1 MTSTPDDGTSA
12 PSQDIPAQ
20 RLSGD
25 DTTVTQDPDRDAAQS
40 EWDRTTALD
49 DALDAGAIISATD
62 IGAAS
67 DLGAAGNLPDL
78 PATATGDDP
87 AQIAAD
93 DDDIPAADL
102 PSTQAQPESQGSD
115 DLTIE
120 ELGEDGQGDLAPE
133 DV

>member
-1 MTSTPDDGTSA
+1 MTSTPDDGISA
-12 PSQDIPAQ
+12 SSQDVPAQ
-20 RLSGD
+20 PLSSD
-25 DTTVTQDPDRDAAQS
+25 DTTVTQDTDRDPAQS

-49 DALDAGAIISATD
+49 DALDAGADVSAID
-62 IGAAS
+62 IGAAT
-67 DLGAAGNLPDL
+67 DLGATGGLPDL

-87 AQIAAD
+87 AQIPAD

-102 PSTQAQPESQGSD
+102 PSAQAQPESQGSD

-133 DV
+133 DI